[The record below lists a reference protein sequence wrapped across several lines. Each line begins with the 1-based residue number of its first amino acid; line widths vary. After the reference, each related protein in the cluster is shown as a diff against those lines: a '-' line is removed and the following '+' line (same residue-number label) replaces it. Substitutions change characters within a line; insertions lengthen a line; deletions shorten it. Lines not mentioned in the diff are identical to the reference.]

1 MVPSRPDDDL
11 LRAEVRR
18 AVDAHLATTERERR
32 SRERI
37 LAELVALPA
46 PFDRDAD
53 PVHITGSAIVLGPR
67 GTLLHRHKRLGIWMQ
82 PGGHVD
88 AGESPWEAARRETE
102 EETGI
107 AARHPNGVP
116 RLIHLDV
123 HPAGDHV
130 HLDLRYLLEA
140 DDGDPA
146 PGPEESQEV
155 AWFPL
160 PVAIALADE
169 ALVEAL
175 ERLAD
180 EPGG

>member
-1 MVPSRPDDDL
+1 MVAARLDPER
-11 LRAEVRR
+11 LRTEVRD
-18 AVDAHLATTERERR
+18 AVIAHVATTERERR

-37 LAELVALPA
+37 LAGLDALAA
-46 PFDRDAD
+46 PFDREAD
-53 PVHITGSAIVLGPR
+53 SVHITGSAIVLGPP

-88 AGESPWEAARRETE
+88 AGEAPWEAALRETH

-116 RLIHLDV
+116 QLIHLDV
-123 HPAGDHV
+123 HPAGAHL

-140 DDGDPA
+140 DVADPA
-146 PGPEESQEV
+146 PGPDESQEV
-155 AWFPL
+155 AWFSL
-160 PVAIALADE
+160 AEAIALADE

-175 ERLAD
+175 ERLARNV
-180 EPGG
+180 GT